1 MSTVQKVP
9 IRYRETLEHLDL
21 EVERLHDKNTSM
33 SDALKTLYPH
43 NAGEDMTTIHESL
56 DRLVLK
62 NTPEALLKLEQYYEA
77 LKIQVVEGDPK
88 NLFHL
93 LADER
98 EHQEIMHRV
107 WEHQKRN
114 EGVLSS
120 IKSSMSRAIFGQVE
134 PEVHVD
140 VSNLTEGWY
149 IKLPQSAGIQQKR
162 KLNIE
167 IRNKNWLGVPNHELE
182 NMSTTKKGQKKVTLT
197 YDELSKYLNARAKE
211 CNDAS
216 FQKIEHSAVYKEA
229 DQSERADMMKDNKT
243 DGKINIAEL
252 WTMIDK
258 VKGTPNKV
266 YWDVFVEQAF
276 DSDYCDME
284 RANCLKKDIEGKD
297 KFSVFFFLFLQT
309 TNNYSFFFFSGIK

>member
-33 SDALKTLYPH
+33 SNALKTLYPH

-107 WEHQKRN
+107 WKYQKRN

-297 KFSVFFFLFLQT
+297 KFSL
-309 TNNYSFFFFSGIK
+309 FFSSFSSFSSSDN